1 MTALLQ
7 KLLDSYHLAM
17 HRLLRHAP
25 VEMASALGSFLVRAN
40 VRLNRPQIIADAR
53 RNLRRHKPDLSAKD
67 VDAMTWRFLDNVG
80 RHMAECSLINRIVE
94 EGRVDIIGHG
104 PSQALL
110 GKAPLLSIH
119 LHTGNWEV
127 FGPAL
132 VRNNLPVATFYEPPA
147 SEAQSRI
154 IESVRKEAGFALLS
168 PDGRGLRNAIGRLRS
183 NGLVSIACDEA
194 RNGSLMAPLFG
205 RQAHDKGNLAI
216 AARLARLTGAHIV
229 IAHCE
234 RLKDC
239 RFTLH
244 VTPPFTLPDHGAGLL
259 EDVQFLNDK
268 IEPIILAH
276 LDQWYFLDDRIE
288 EIA

>member
-7 KLLDSYHLAM
+7 KLLDAYHLGM

-25 VEMASALGSFLVRAN
+25 VAMASAIGGMLVRAN
-40 VRLNRPQIIADAR
+40 VRLNRPEIIAGAAH
-53 RNLRRHKPDLSAKD
+53 NLRRHRPDLSGAEI
-67 VDAMTWRFLDNVG
+67 DAMTWSFLDNVG
-80 RHMAECSLINRIVE
+80 RHMAECSLINGIVD
-94 EGRVDIIGHG
+94 EGRVHIIGHE

-147 SEAQSRI
+147 SEVQTRI
-154 IESVRKEAGFALLS
+154 IESVRKEAGFELLT
-168 PDGRGLRNAIGRLRS
+168 PDGRGLRAALARLRS
-183 NGLVSIACDEA
+183 NRLVSIACDEA
-194 RNGSLMAPLFG
+194 RNGRLMAPLFG
-205 RQAHDKGNLAI
+205 RPPHDKGNLAI
-216 AARLARLTGAHIV
+216 AARLARATGAHIV

-234 RLKDC
+234 RLEGC

-244 VTPPFTLPDHGAGLL
+244 VTEPFQLPAPAEGLL
-259 EDVQFLNDK
+259 EDVRFLNEK